1 MKIMAQ
7 LAMVMN
13 LDKCIGCHTCSVTCK
28 QAWTNRGGVEY
39 AWFNNVETR
48 PGQGYPRQYQ
58 DQQRWKGGWT
68 LTKRGRL
75 TLRSGSRFKRLL
87 NIFANPDLPTVADYY
102 EPWTY
107 DYDNL
112 LSAPPSD
119 TTPVARP
126 TSLITGEDTKVTW
139 GANWDDDLG
148 GGPEQISRDPVL
160 AKVSDKVK
168 LEFQQTFMFYLPRI
182 CEHCLNPS
190 CAASCPSGAIYKR
203 SEDGIVLVDQD
214 RCRGWRQC
222 VTGCPY
228 KKIYFNHKTGKAEKC
243 TFCYPRVEVGM
254 PTICAET
261 CVGRLRY
268 IGVVFYD
275 ADAVLAAASVPDD
288 KDLYP
293 AQLSVFL
300 NPHDP
305 RVVAEAERAGI
316 SQEWIEAAQASPI
329 YKLIVDYQVALPLH
343 PEYRTMPMVWYIP
356 PLSPVVDVLSS
367 TGHDGEDPGNL
378 FGAIDALR
386 IPVEYLAEL
395 FTAGDVGPVRASLQ
409 RLAAMRAHMR
419 RVNLGEPIR
428 PEIAE
433 SVRLTPAEIEAM
445 YRLLAIAKYEHRY
458 VIPSAAGSDAHRLD
472 ALATGCSLDSDGGP
486 GMTAFDVMDDKFHL
500 TAQPADANGAAA
512 PADKGRRIN
521 LLNWDGKSTNG
532 LFAATPD
539 TNGATNDPE
548 HAAEPT
554 R

>member
-87 NIFANPDLPTVADYY
+87 NIFANPDLPTMADYY

-148 GGPEQISRDPVL
+148 GGPEQIGRDPLL

-275 ADAVLAAASVPDD
+275 ADAVLAAASVRDE

-293 AQLSVFL
+293 AQLGVFL

-316 SQEWIEAAQASPI
+316 SQEWIDAAQASPI

-419 RVNLGEPIR
+419 RVNLGEPVR

-472 ALATGCSLDSDGGP
+472 ALATGCSLDSEGGP

-512 PADKGRRIN
+512 PTDKGRRIN

-539 TNGATNDPE
+539 TNGAKPAVE
-548 HAAEPT
+548 HT

>member
-1 MKIMAQ
+1 MRLMAQ

-75 TLRSGSRFKRLL
+75 TLRSGSRVKRLL
-87 NIFANPDLPTVADYY
+87 NIFANPDLPTVGDYY

-112 LSAPPSD
+112 VSAPPSD

-126 TSLITGEDTKVTW
+126 KSQITGADTTITW

-160 AKVSDKVK
+160 AKISAQVK
-168 LEFQQTFMFYLPRI
+168 LEFEQTFMFYLPRI

-243 TFCYPRVEVGM
+243 TFCYPRVEVGI
-254 PTICAET
+254 PTVCAET

-268 IGVVFYD
+268 IGVLLYD

-288 KDLYP
+288 QDLYP
-293 AQLSVFL
+293 AQLGVFL

-316 SQEWIEAAQASPI
+316 TSEWIEAAQASPV
-329 YKLIVDYQVALPLH
+329 YRLIVDYQVALPLH
-343 PEYRTMPMVWYIP
+343 PEYRTMPMVWYVP
-356 PLSPVVDVLSS
+356 PLSPVVDVLAS
-367 TGHDGEDPGNL
+367 TGHDGEDAGNL

-395 FTAGDVGPVRASLQ
+395 FTAGDVAPVRAALE

-419 RVNLGEPIR
+419 RVNLGEPVR

-458 VIPSAAGSDAHRLD
+458 VIPSAAASDAHRLD
-472 ALATGCSLDSDGGP
+472 ALASSCSLDSDGGP
-486 GMTAFDVMDDKFHL
+486 GMTAFDAMDDKFHL
-500 TAQPADANGAAA
+500 TAPLTDSNGAAA
-512 PADKGRRIN
+512 PVDKADRIN
-521 LLNWDGKSTNG
+521 LLNWDGKSTDG
-532 LFAATPD
+532 LFPPVPA
-539 TNGATNDPE
+539 NGANHVPGR
-548 HAAEPT
+548 A